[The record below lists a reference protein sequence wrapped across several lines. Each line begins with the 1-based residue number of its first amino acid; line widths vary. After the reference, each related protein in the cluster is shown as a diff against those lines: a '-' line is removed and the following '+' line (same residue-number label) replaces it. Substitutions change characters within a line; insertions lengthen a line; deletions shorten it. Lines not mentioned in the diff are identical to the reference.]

1 MKRKLVFS
9 LWVFYLCACAGFVN
23 AISFEKFLVKTGHHS
38 GNFLQLAQS
47 LVPKNFAAFVLVLS
61 VVCFFFL
68 GSFLGG
74 LIFPDDEQRLRT
86 FYSAVPF
93 CFAGLS
99 LALQC
104 IPLPDLVQLWLIC
117 VMLGVQNSLPIRFNG
132 AKVRTTHMTGNV
144 TDSAFFLGKVARG
157 EHFAAAKSLYYF
169 SLFFAFFAGS
179 VAGVIAPSDKSYLI
193 MAASYSVAGLVAKI
207 FL

>member
-1 MKRKLVFS
+1 MPR
-9 LWVFYLCACAGFVN
+9 
-23 AISFEKFLVKTGHHS
+23 
-38 GNFLQLAQS
+38 
-47 LVPKNFAAFVLVLS
+47 NFAAFVLVLS

-99 LALQC
+99 LALHC
-104 IPLPDLVQLWLIC
+104 VPLPEPIQLYALC

-144 TDSAFFLGKVARG
+144 TDSAFFLGKAARG
-157 EHFAAAKSLYYF
+157 DRFAAAKSLYYF

-193 MAASYSVAGLVAKI
+193 MVASYSVAGLVAKI